1 MEEKTKLQ
9 IENLGSTSQE
19 TLDEENDTGYLSD
32 SSAVEDFPRRR
43 GRKRKDMCP
52 DDAEKKRVTANY
64 QERQRMLTLNRALD
78 RLRECLPDQF
88 KVGNR
93 RTSKIRT
100 LRLAAS
106 YIKSLG
112 DLLKQDSIIRESMP
126 PQPGF
131 DPRVPCLNDVTRQGD
146 GGEIYTPEKDISFP
160 QQQQDPLIHTTP
172 DYRYPFYGYHQFGS
186 SPHFNYSGHTTP
198 SPLQQH
204 PAFSQL
210 PLQYLPMYPP
220 QFYPPGVHA
229 LPPAGMAEPVIQP
242 LR

>member
-1 MEEKTKLQ
+1 MEEKARLH
-9 IENLGSTSQE
+9 IENLGSTSFD
-19 TLDEENDTGYLSD
+19 TLDEEQDTGYLSD
-32 SSAVEDFPRRR
+32 SSALEDLPKRR

-52 DDAEKKRVTANY
+52 DDAEKKRVTANF
-64 QERQRMLTLNRALD
+64 QERQRMLNLNSALD

-106 YIKSLG
+106 YIRSLG

-131 DPRVPCLNDVTRQGD
+131 DPRLPCMNDVNRQGD

-160 QQQQDPLIHTTP
+160 QQQEALTHTTP
-172 DYRYPFYGYHQFGS
+172 DYRYPFYGHHQFGS
-186 SPHFNYSGHTTP
+186 SPHFNYSSHTTP
-198 SPLQQH
+198 SSLQQH
-204 PAFSQL
+204 PAFSQH

-220 QFYPPGVHA
+220 QFYPPGLHP
-229 LPPAGMAEPVIQP
+229 LPPTIIGEPVNQHI
-242 LR
+242 R